1 VRYLVD
7 THTFLWFIMDNPNLS
22 QIAKAEVENAQ
33 NELYLSVA
41 SLWEMAIKISLGK
54 LKISLPFADFVETH
68 ITGNEFQLL
77 SILPHH
83 LDIVSRLDFHHRDP
97 FDRLLVSQSL
107 TDQIPII
114 SADAVLDRYGVTR
127 IW

>member
-1 VRYLVD
+1 MRYLVD
-7 THTFLWFIMDNPNLS
+7 THTFLWFIMDDPNLS
-22 QIAKAEVENAQ
+22 KNAKIEVEHAQ

-41 SLWEMAIKISLGK
+41 SLWEMAIKISLSK
-54 LKISLPFADFVETH
+54 LQIPSPFADFVETH
-68 ITGNEFQLL
+68 ITANDFQLL
-77 SILPHH
+77 TILPHH
-83 LDIVSRLDFHHRDP
+83 LDVVSRLDFHHRDP

-114 SADAVLDRYGVTR
+114 SADAALDRYGVNR